1 MLLRFALP
9 VALVAG
15 LMSATPA
22 AAAPEVE
29 PKLAAV
35 ASAESPATEQS
46 TESIVID
53 DKKLAD
59 EPQVEVS
66 GTLQIAE
73 ADSTLNADGTPVAGS
88 EHHEVAFLLTD
99 AGDTIALSGE
109 LPEEAVSGSTV
120 EGTVA
125 VSAEA
130 SEALDVASD
139 VLAAATVEP
148 LAASST
154 DAQALLASASTQ
166 QVALP
171 IAEATIVAPA
181 ETVVA
186 TPARHKFYVA
196 IVRPSGSP
204 ISTTSTTSTAVRSL
218 VSRVSKYWTAQ
229 SGGVIASIETASM
242 VRYNSAYSCSQ
253 GTTSIRNMWTEAG
266 SRFSS
271 DPNSF
276 FGDGSRRH
284 LVVLTPDGSS
294 ATGPCAAKLGFSG
307 LATIGQSSAS
317 GGLIHSTVGSSLATA
332 TLAHEFGHNLSL
344 GHANVA
350 LCANRDVVEAP
361 GSGCVVNEYYDLY
374 DVMGATVVGQS
385 GVPSLSLPAKQRL
398 GFISTDDVTT
408 AALDGGGSETFTEVI
423 RPISSTSGKRGFA
436 ITDPITNDSYWV
448 ELRSGTGQDSGLVA
462 NRDAFNVCI
471 TTCPSWRYSYGDG
484 VRVLKQLADDTRQQT
499 YAIAAPSTAKRG
511 VTTRELALDSLDSF
525 STSSGGV
532 HVDVNWVTPTAAS
545 VTVRLTATPTL
556 VPSPKGML
564 VTGYATVGESLIA
577 NHQFF
582 RQPGAQL
589 SYQWL
594 RNGEEI
600 AGATSTTYEPGLT
613 DVAAAVSVRITGSL
627 AGFAS
632 SSVESAPVTVSTVL
646 QRASL
651 QQPLTI
657 IKPSPENVAGSA
669 LTPTILLVSDAPTAQ
684 SGIPSLRWTAPIY
697 RLIKTAAFDEDGV
710 SLTRIPWVVG
720 SVEQTV
726 TGTFLGRSSE
736 AVDFTPA
743 QSASIV
749 RFSLSSTSAT
759 TATRVRATVSFVTSA
774 WYEHPP
780 TGVVNIYHG
789 STIIASR
796 QLIAGTGTIYLPRF
810 ATTGTKKLKAV
821 YVGDVN
827 FTGDASV
834 VRSVTIR

>member
-22 AAAPEVE
+22 VAAPEVE
-29 PKLAAV
+29 PKLAAA
-35 ASAESPATEQS
+35 ASAESPTTEQS
-46 TESIVID
+46 AEIVID

-99 AGDTIALSGE
+99 DGDTIALSGE

-154 DAQALLASASTQ
+154 DAQALLASASTE

-171 IAEATIVAPA
+171 LAEATIVAPA

-186 TPARHKFYVA
+186 TPAKHKFYVA

-229 SGGVIASIETASM
+229 SGGVISSIETASI
-242 VRYNSAYSCSQ
+242 VRYGSAYSCSN

-266 SRFSS
+266 RRFSS

-276 FGDGSRRH
+276 FGEDSRRH

-398 GFISTDDVTT
+398 GFVSTDDVTT
-408 AALDGGGSETFTEVI
+408 AELTGGGSETFTEVI

-499 YAIAAPSTAKRG
+499 YAIAAPSTSRRD

-556 VPSPKGML
+556 VPSAKGML
-564 VTGYATVGESLIA
+564 VTGYATVGEALVA

-600 AGATSTTYEPGLT
+600 DGATSTTYEPSLE
-613 DVAAAVSVRITGSL
+613 DVATAVSVRITGSL
-627 AGFAS
+627 AGFAG
-632 SSVESAPVTVSTVL
+632 SSVESSAVTVSLAL
-646 QRASL
+646 QRAAT
-651 QQPLTI
+651 QQPMSI
-657 IKPSPENVAGSA
+657 IKPTPENVAGSA
-669 LTPTILLVSDAPTAQ
+669 LNPTVILVSDEPSPQAGP
-684 SGIPSLRWTAPIY
+684 PSLRWTAPIS
-697 RLIKTAAFDEDGV
+697 RSFTTAAFDEDGV
-710 SLTRIPWVVG
+710 SLTRVPWYVG
-720 SVEQTV
+720 SVSQTV
-726 TGTFLGRSSE
+726 KGSYLGRSSDS
-736 AVDFTPA
+736 VTFTPIK
-743 QSASIV
+743 SSSSL
-749 RFSLSSTSAT
+749 RLSLSTSTASKAT
-759 TATRVRATVSFVTSA
+759 TVKAYVSFVTSN
-774 WYEHPP
+774 WYNHPP
-780 TGVVNIYHG
+780 TGIVNIYDG
-789 STIIASR
+789 ST
-796 QLIAGTGTIYLPRF
+796 LIATRELVSGSRTVYLPKF
-810 ATTGTKKLKAV
+810 ATYGKKYLTAE
-821 YVGDVN
+821 YVGDSN
-827 FTGDASV
+827 FTGDSSV
-834 VRSVTIR
+834 VRAVTIR